1 MNALD
6 RLDEYLQLINEVPD
20 QDMLV
25 KPAFEITTKEQAV
38 WALRKIAAVERARKE
53 AQDAANAEVGR
64 ISRWLDDEEL
74 RANQARKHLDY
85 LLEQYH
91 RTQLAEN
98 PKAKTIKLPHG
109 TLRFRSQQPQ
119 FTRDDAVIKKWAAED
134 MPEVLVA
141 QEPKLDWTR
150 LKKALVI
157 QDGVAIIADTGEL
170 VPGVEVEVRP
180 DKFTV
185 EVLV

>member
-6 RLDEYLQLINEVPD
+6 RLDEYLQGINEVPD

-25 KPAFEITTKEQAV
+25 KPAFEITTKEQAI
-38 WALRKIAAVERARKE
+38 WALRKIAAVERSRQE
-53 AQDAANAEVGR
+53 VQDAANAEVGR

-91 RTQLAEN
+91 RAHMTSN

-109 TLRFRSQQPQ
+109 TLKIRAQQPQ
-119 FTRDDAVIKKWAAED
+119 FIRDDTAIKEWATD
-134 MPEVLVA
+134 NMPEVLVP
-141 QEPKLDWTR
+141 QESKLNWTG
-150 LKKALVI
+150 LKEALAI
-157 QDGVAIIADTGEL
+157 KDGVAIIADTGE
-170 VPGVEVEVRP
+170 VVRGVHVEERP
-180 DKFTV
+180 DKFSV
-185 EVLV
+185 EVL

>member
-38 WALRKIAAVERARKE
+38 WALRKIAAAERARKE

-74 RANQARKHLDY
+74 REIGRASCR
-85 LLEQYH
+85 E
-91 RTQLAEN
+91 R
-98 PKAKTIKLPHG
+98 
-109 TLRFRSQQPQ
+109 
-119 FTRDDAVIKKWAAED
+119 V
-134 MPEVLVA
+134 
-141 QEPKLDWTR
+141 
-150 LKKALVI
+150 
-157 QDGVAIIADTGEL
+157 
-170 VPGVEVEVRP
+170 
-180 DKFTV
+180 
-185 EVLV
+185 